1 MISKIRSSLYAKVFL
16 TTTAM
21 LLCVSLLVF
30 SLLAWLMP
38 QTYSNRLNTVL
49 DERVQRFVSE
59 LEQVA
64 FPNSGG
70 LFDQLL
76 QDMEINSVEL
86 YNGKGEFVPLPT
98 EQYAEARDGNTAY
111 IEQTQINELRK
122 TVPLLSGSYHFSFSD
137 SNERYMLIVY
147 GAAEQ
152 IGELQQSFIRVF
164 PFILLIVLAVA
175 FIVSWL
181 YSCMLTK
188 PVLEISRISEKMS
201 DLQLNWMVD
210 EQRTDELG
218 TLGKS
223 LNRLSH
229 NLSVTLSDLQNANK
243 KLEADIEHE
252 KKLEQA
258 RINFFSAVSHEL
270 KTPVT
275 IIKGQL
281 EGMLLGIGAYKDREK
296 YLNRSLEIANTLETM
311 VQEILTISRLETA
324 GAEFK
329 IDHLDCVQ
337 IIKSYLNET
346 EDLVVRKD
354 LQIYLDL
361 PSSVLITGNKM
372 LMEKVFSN
380 LIGNAIKYSPQGA
393 SIRISAHMEH
403 EQIKFSFE
411 NTGTCIPEDSI
422 PKLFDAFYRVEQSRS
437 RKTGGS
443 GLGLYIVQ
451 EILHQHGSE
460 CTVCNTQAGVKFSFT
475 ISSSTHKSQT
485 NPTGITKRGD
495 MIWAY

>member
-1 MISKIRSSLYAKVFL
+1 MFL

-30 SLLAWLMP
+30 GLLAWLMP

-49 DERVQRFVSE
+49 DERAQRFVSE

-76 QDMEINSVEL
+76 QDMEINSIEL

-98 EQYAEARDGNTAY
+98 ELFAEAWDGNMAY
-111 IEQTQINELRK
+111 IEQTQMNGMSK
-122 TVPLLSGSYHFSFSD
+122 TVPLLSGSYYFSFSD
-137 SNERYMLIVY
+137 SKERYMLIVY

-152 IGELQQSFIRVF
+152 IWELQQSFIRVF

-181 YSCMLTK
+181 YSCMITK

-201 DLQLNWMVD
+201 DLQLIWTVD

-258 RINFFSAVSHEL
+258 RTNFFSAVSHEL

-281 EGMLLGIGAYKDREK
+281 EGMLLGIGAYKDHEK
-296 YLNRSLEIANTLETM
+296 YLTRSLEIANTLETM
-311 VQEILTISRLETA
+311 VQEILTISRLETV
-324 GAEFK
+324 GAELK
-329 IDHLDCVQ
+329 KDHLNCVHM
-337 IIKSYLNET
+337 IKTYLRET
-346 EDLVVRKD
+346 EDLIVGKD
-354 LQIYLDL
+354 LQIYSDA
-361 PSSVLITGNKM
+361 PPSVLITGNKM

-380 LIGNAIKYSPQGA
+380 LIGNAIRYSPQGA
-393 SIRISAHMEH
+393 SIRISVHMEH
-403 EQIKFSFE
+403 EQIKFSVE
-411 NTGTCIPEDSI
+411 NTGAHIPEDSI

-451 EILHQHGSE
+451 EILHLHGSE
-460 CTVCNTQAGVKFSFT
+460 CTVCNTQTGVKFSFT
-475 ISSSTHKSQT
+475 I
-485 NPTGITKRGD
+485 
-495 MIWAY
+495 

>member
-329 IDHLDCVQ
+329 MDHLDCVQ

-361 PSSVLITGNKM
+361 PLSVLITGNKM

-485 NPTGITKRGD
+485 NPTRITKRGD

>member
-201 DLQLNWMVD
+201 DLQLNWTVD

-361 PSSVLITGNKM
+361 PLSVLITGNKM

-460 CTVCNTQAGVKFSFT
+460 CTVCNTQAGVRFSFT